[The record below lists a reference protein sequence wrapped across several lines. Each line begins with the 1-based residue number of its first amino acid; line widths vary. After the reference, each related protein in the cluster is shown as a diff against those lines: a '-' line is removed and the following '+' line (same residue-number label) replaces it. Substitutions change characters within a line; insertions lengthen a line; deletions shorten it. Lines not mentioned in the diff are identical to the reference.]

1 PEDEVIKQDPAANRQ
16 VKKGSTVTLT
26 VSKGEKMV
34 TVPSVEG
41 KSRSKAEKALQERGL
56 EVGTVSKAA
65 SEEKKGTVI
74 SSDPSAGESVPEGT
88 KVNLTVSTGA
98 VEVPDVVGQDEGQAK
113 ATLTSAGFQVKVIP
127 Q

>member
-1 PEDEVIKQDPAANRQ
+1 
-16 VKKGSTVTLT
+16 
-26 VSKGEKMV
+26 
-34 TVPSVEG
+34 
-41 KSRSKAEKALQERGL
+41 QERGL

-127 Q
+127 QETEDADPGEVIAQSPEGGETAKKGTRVAITVAREPEEEPT